1 MSFIYKITNDINDKI
16 YIGKTNATIQKRWQE
31 HCHDFC
37 KDRNKNRP
45 LYWAMNKYG
54 IEHFKAEK
62 IEECEYDIA
71 EEREVYWINY
81 YNSYMNGYNATLGGD
96 GKSFYDHQEI
106 IDLLKQHLEVSEICN
121 KVGCCRDIVY
131 QVAKN
136 NNLNVISAQEIV
148 AKKFSKGVVQYSK
161 EMSYIQDFSSIA
173 SATRWLYKN
182 MKIPK
187 ITSGTGSHITDVC
200 NGKRK
205 TAYGY
210 IWKYVEQTKQ

>member
-37 KDRNKNRP
+37 KGRNKNRP
-45 LYWAMNKYG
+45 LYYAMNKYG

-81 YNSYMNGYNATLGGD
+81 YNSYINGYNATLGGD
-96 GKSFYDHQEI
+96 GKAFYDHQEI
-106 IDLLKQHLEVSEICN
+106 IDLLRQHLEVSKICN

-148 AKKFSKGVVQYSK
+148 AKKFSKGVAQYSK
-161 EMSYIQDFSSIA
+161 EMSYIQDFSSIT
-173 SATRWLYKN
+173 SAARWLYKN

-187 ITSGTGSHITDVC
+187 LTSGIRSHIADVC

-210 IWKYVEQTKQ
+210 IWKYIDK

>member
-1 MSFIYKITNDINDKI
+1 MSFIYKIINDINDKV

-31 HCHDFC
+31 HCYDFG

-45 LYWAMNKYG
+45 LYCAMNKYG

-71 EEREVYWINY
+71 EEREIYWINY

-96 GKSFYDHQEI
+96 GKSFYNHQEI

-148 AKKFSKGVVQYSK
+148 AKKFSKRVVQYSK

-210 IWKYVEQTKQ
+210 IWKYINK